1 MERKQRVHFPTT
13 KRPSKRAYLTVTQIE
28 ERFALLL
35 QLLQHNFEKV
45 VQRTKAR
52 RK

>member
-1 MERKQRVHFPTT
+1 MRRKPRAYSPTT
-13 KRPSKRAYLTVTQIE
+13 KRAPKRRYVKLTQIE

-35 QLLQHNFEKV
+35 LLLQHNFDKV
-45 VQRTKAR
+45 LQRTKAR

>member
-1 MERKQRVHFPTT
+1 MERKQRVSFPTT
-13 KRPSKRAYLTVTQIE
+13 KRPTKRTYVTVSQIE

-45 VQRTKAR
+45 VKRTKAR